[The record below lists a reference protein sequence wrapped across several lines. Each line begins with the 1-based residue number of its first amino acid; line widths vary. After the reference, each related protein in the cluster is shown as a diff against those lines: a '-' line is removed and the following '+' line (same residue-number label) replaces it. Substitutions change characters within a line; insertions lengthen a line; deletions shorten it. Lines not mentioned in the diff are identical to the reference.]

1 MRPFK
6 VALIEVTEPATSVPA
21 WVTHALQSEKVDF
34 IVRGCHTQS
43 DVKAVAYDA
52 DLVWVWGN
60 PVLRATGLD
69 LLTRC
74 GAILRSGSGTDNVP
88 VEEATQHNILVV
100 NTPGAVAQ
108 EVSDHSIALLLSIV
122 RQTCAQD
129 QLMRSGVYEFRREK
143 NQWHLAGAT
152 FGLIGF
158 GHIAQL
164 VAQKMVA
171 FGVRILVYDPL
182 ISEKLIRSRGGEP
195 VDFPTLMASSDFISV
210 HCPLTPETRHLINRD
225 AIGLMKPHA
234 ILINTSR
241 GPIVDEAALIAA
253 LRQKRI
259 GGAGLDVFEEEPL
272 PSESELLRLENVVL
286 TPHIAGYSDAFPES
300 FWRFSVE
307 SVLALANGYWPRAVV
322 NPKVRPRWPLRR
334 RQWPIHL
341 DVEFVT
347 RPKRPTGAPVE
358 EDQVVGVD
366 PVAWM
371 TTSETPIPAGTT
383 RIARASSIDGSSVDS
398 E

>member
-6 VALIEVTEPATSVPA
+6 TALIEITEPATSVPA
-21 WVTHALQSEKVDF
+21 WVRQALQSEEVEF
-34 IVRGCHTQS
+34 IVRGCRTQS
-43 DVKAVAYDA
+43 DLKAIAFDA

-60 PVLRATGLD
+60 PVLRTTGLD
-69 LLTRC
+69 LFTRC

-108 EVSDHSIALLLSIV
+108 EVSDHAIALLLSIV

-129 QLMRSGVYEFRREK
+129 QLMRSGVYEFRRE
-143 NQWHLAGAT
+143 NNRWHLAGT
-152 FGLIGF
+152 TLGLIGF

-164 VAQKMVA
+164 VARKMVA

-195 VDFPTLMASSDFISV
+195 VDFPTLMASSDFVSV
-210 HCPLTPETRHLINRD
+210 HCPLTPETRHLINRN
-225 AIGLMKPHA
+225 AVELMKPHA

-241 GPIVDEAALIAA
+241 GQIVEEAALIAA
-253 LRQKRI
+253 LQEKRL

-272 PSESELLRLENVVL
+272 PSESQLLRLENVVL

-322 NPKVRPRWPLRR
+322 NPQVRPHWPLRR

-341 DVEFVT
+341 DIEFVT
-347 RPKRPTGAPVE
+347 RHKPPIGAPSDGGEAVSLAPA
-358 EDQVVGVD
+358 D
-366 PVAWM
+366 WI
-371 TTSETPIPAGTT
+371 TTSETPLPAGTT
-383 RIARASSIDGSSVDS
+383 RTVGSRSIDGSSVDS

>member
-6 VALIEVTEPATSVPA
+6 TALIEITEPATNVPA
-21 WVTHALQSEKVDF
+21 WVTYALKSEEVEF
-34 IVRGCHTQS
+34 IVRGCRTQS
-43 DVKAVAYDA
+43 DLKTFASDA

-60 PVLRATGLD
+60 PVLRTTGLD

-88 VEEATQHNILVV
+88 VEEATQKKILVI

-108 EVSDHSIALLLSIV
+108 EVSDHAIALLLSIV

-129 QLMRSGVYEFRREK
+129 RLMRSGVYEFRRDK
-143 NQWHLAGAT
+143 NRWHLTGST
-152 FGLIGF
+152 LGLIGF

-171 FGVRILVYDPL
+171 FGVRILVFDPL
-182 ISEKLIRSRGGEP
+182 IPEKLIRSRGGEP
-195 VDFPTLMASSDFISV
+195 VDFPTLMASSDFVSV
-210 HCPLTPETRHLINRD
+210 HCPLSPETRHLINRNS
-225 AIGLMKPHA
+225 IELMKPHA

-253 LRQKRI
+253 LEHKRL

-272 PSESELLRLENVVL
+272 TSESPLLRLENVVL

-322 NPKVRPRWPLRR
+322 NPQARPRWPLRR
-334 RQWPIHL
+334 RQWPIRL
-341 DVEFVT
+341 DVEFLT
-347 RPKRPTGAPVE
+347 KHKPP
-358 EDQVVGVD
+358 
-366 PVAWM
+366 
-371 TTSETPIPAGTT
+371 TTSPSDGGEAVSVEPAAWITNPETRIEAGTT
-383 RIARASSIDGSSVDS
+383 RTVGSRAIDGSSVDS